1 MPNIIINPNSGIIE
15 FNTGSASGSAFDSSL
30 QGASR
35 LEFQNS
41 GELNLTSLGTGVADK
56 FTIDGSNGRLLTV
69 NNTVTGSIFSV
80 NDVAGLPIVE
90 VFSDDR
96 VVMGQY
102 ATDALVVS
110 GSGVSFATPP
120 TVNGNPVITGSS
132 SSEGDTL
139 QTVTDRGA
147 TTTNSIHLDSNSA
160 QLQFGDANNMQIFH
174 NSAKGEINVSAG
186 DFEIDS
192 AGDIILD
199 AEGNDILFKDAG
211 STFGKITNNSQNL
224 EIHASTNDKDI
235 VFKGF
240 DNGAAIT
247 AMTIDMSE
255 GGNVGIGT
263 NNPHALLE
271 VSNNSDDATLIVS
284 NKTNGANGAYLRLL
298 EAGTDFNTYG
308 YLGGYIQYDGNNNL
322 INIGRHNVNGTTFS
336 DDIPAISIKRS
347 DGNVGIGITG
357 PAQKLHVNGNAI
369 VGGVVQANYFEGTAG
384 TRSYFNGKVG
394 IGTTNPEQELHV
406 YQGNTKLESV
416 NGSDVSLQLG
426 RSDNANLW
434 NFNHAGA
441 DLRIFNNGGNGY
453 DILFGVNGGGSTI
466 NNKVGIGTAVPSQ
479 ALDIVGYLSMA
490 NTRSNNTQKIARQL
504 VPEYNNSHGAFL
516 AFMGTSNVSSN
527 VISYGGGTSSAD
539 AATEMRFYTASSVN
553 TTIGT
558 ERMRI
563 SNGGN
568 VGIGVT
574 NPSYTLQV
582 GGSIVGS
589 SKSFLIKHPTKE
601 GKQLLH
607 ACIEGPENGVYFRGK
622 STSSILEM
630 PDYWIGL
637 VHIDSMTVDIT
648 AIGPNQ
654 DLYVESIAE
663 NGEITVGSNTDEPL
677 NYFYVVYGERKDI
690 DKLEIEINKP

>member
-1 MPNIIINPNSGIIE
+1 N
-15 FNTGSASGSAFDSSL
+15 DSSAVIGKAHVGYIGHSNWAGFSHVNTNNTTQYALL
-30 QGASR
+30 QNSNGQTLINKKNATSISFRSNNVEIAKFGASN
-35 LEFQNS
+35 EF
-41 GELNLTSLGTGVADK
+41 
-56 FTIDGSNGRLLTV
+56 
-69 NNTVTGSIFSV
+69 
-80 NDVAGLPIVE
+80 IV
-90 VFSDDR
+90 D
-96 VVMGQY
+96 
-102 ATDALVVS
+102 T
-110 GSGVSFATPP
+110 
-120 TVNGNPVITGSS
+120 
-132 SSEGDTL
+132 DTL
-139 QTVTDRGA
+139 FVDASTDR
-147 TTTNSIHLDSNSA
+147 
-160 QLQFGDANNMQIFH
+160 
-174 NSAKGEINVSAG
+174 
-186 DFEIDS
+186 
-192 AGDIILD
+192 
-199 AEGNDILFKDAG
+199 
-211 STFGKITNNSQNL
+211 
-224 EIHASTNDKDI
+224 
-235 VFKGF
+235 
-240 DNGAAIT
+240 
-247 AMTIDMSE
+247 
-255 GGNVGIGT
+255 VGIGT
-263 NNPHALLE
+263 
-271 VSNNSDDATLIVS
+271 SS
-284 NKTNGANGAYLRLL
+284 
-298 EAGTDFNTYG
+298 
-308 YLGGYIQYDGNNNL
+308 
-322 INIGRHNVNGTTFS
+322 
-336 DDIPAISIKRS
+336 
-347 DGNVGIGITG
+347 

>member
-1 MPNIIINPNSGIIE
+1 
-15 FNTGSASGSAFDSSL
+15 
-30 QGASR
+30 
-35 LEFQNS
+35 
-41 GELNLTSLGTGVADK
+41 
-56 FTIDGSNGRLLTV
+56 
-69 NNTVTGSIFSV
+69 
-80 NDVAGLPIVE
+80 
-90 VFSDDR
+90 
-96 VVMGQY
+96 
-102 ATDALVVS
+102 
-110 GSGVSFATPP
+110 
-120 TVNGNPVITGSS
+120 GSS

-384 TRSYFNGKVG
+384 TRSYFNGNVG
-394 IGTTNPEQELHV
+394 IGTNNPSAELEIASSTATLRLTDSDLSSHFSEIEKAGI
-406 YQGNTKLESV
+406 YLSFYSRANTA
-416 NGSDVSLQLG
+416 NGG
-426 RSDNANLW
+426 FIFIGDNGTTDTE
-434 NFNHAGA
+434 F
-441 DLRIFNNGGNGY
+441 LRI
-453 DILFGVNGGGSTI
+453 D
-466 NNKVGIGTAVPSQ
+466 TA
-479 ALDIVGYLSMA
+479 
-490 NTRSNNTQKIARQL
+490 
-504 VPEYNNSHGAFL
+504 
-516 AFMGTSNVSSN
+516 
-527 VISYGGGTSSAD
+527 
-539 AATEMRFYTASSVN
+539 
-553 TTIGT
+553 
-558 ERMRI
+558 
-563 SNGGN
+563 GN
-568 VGIGVT
+568 VGIGSNSPSAPLDIKAAVANNAPLLKLRNENNSNGASIQFIDQSTALQPANITYRHADSQSQGGGASFNFTGEPDLTLVVGDST
-574 NPSYTLQV
+574 NKGRMVVSSA
-582 GGSIVGS
+582 GSVS
-589 SKSFLIKHPTKE
+589 E
-601 GKQLLH
+601 
-607 ACIEGPENGVYFRGK
+607 A
-622 STSSILEM
+622 
-630 PDYWIGL
+630 DYG
-637 VHIDSMTVDIT
+637 
-648 AIGPNQ
+648 
-654 DLYVESIAE
+654 
-663 NGEITVGSNTDEPL
+663 
-677 NYFYVVYGERKDI
+677 FYDNVNMGM
-690 DKLEIEINKP
+690 